1 MSSSQL
7 GISEIGIY
15 FNDDT
20 FGDESMSGL
29 PFIFVERYI
38 LQYSET
44 LDDALSYIADV
55 QRTCRLVLAVGDGK
69 LGTARMI
76 EYAHSRVDF
85 YNDQNL
91 QPLADWHPRMH
102 DGVYL
107 GMDWLCPSRQFKL
120 YQQIMY
126 QYGQVTP
133 ESTIRNITSVTKTG
147 ELHAAIYDLTDT
159 IMYVAN
165 ARATNETGPLNAY
178 ERQFVKIDLK
188 VEFARVHPTLT

>member
-1 MSSSQL
+1 MSSKQM

-29 PFIFVERYI
+29 PFVFVERYI
-38 LQYSET
+38 LQFSET
-44 LDDALSYIADV
+44 LDDALSFIANV
-55 QRTCRLVLAVGDGK
+55 KRTCRLVLAVADGK

-76 EYAHSRVDF
+76 EYAHSRVSFFD
-85 YNDQNL
+85 DQNL

-102 DGVYL
+102 HGVYL
-107 GMDWLCPSRQFKL
+107 GMDWLCPSYQYRL
-120 YQQIMY
+120 YQQITY
-126 QYGQVTP
+126 QYGQLTA
-133 ESTIRNITSVTKTG
+133 ESTIRNITSVSKTG

-165 ARATNETGPLNAY
+165 ARATNETGPLEAY
-178 ERQFVKIDLK
+178 DRQFVKIDLK
-188 VEFARVHPTLT
+188 VEFARVHP